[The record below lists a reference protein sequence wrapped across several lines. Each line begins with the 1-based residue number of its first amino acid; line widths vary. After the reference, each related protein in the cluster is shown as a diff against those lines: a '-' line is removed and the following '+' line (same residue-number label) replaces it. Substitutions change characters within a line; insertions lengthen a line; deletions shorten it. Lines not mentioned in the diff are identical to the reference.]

1 MIFSSKFFNV
11 EYFWTILSCT
21 IGFLVLI
28 GNLCLIVAQY
38 KIKGLR
44 KEVDRRRCEEKE
56 RRLKHEV
63 RRLQYEAVEDFR
75 REQAM
80 KKRRLQYEAAEA
92 FRRAQEERDRKEREL
107 EPSGAA
113 IMEELGSQTES

>member
-11 EYFWTILSCT
+11 EYFWTILSCI

-63 RRLQYEAVEDFR
+63 RRLQYEA
-75 REQAM
+75 
-80 KKRRLQYEAAEA
+80 AEA